1 MALRVHICSQ
11 AIKSMNDDDEEEN
24 QASEEVQD
32 YRRDLLLNQM
42 LEAAQATN
50 RAAKLVSNIVAR
62 NQDRMFLDKSGRI
75 LVNGTLAT
83 YRVDMGAFLNKM
95 NNPFD
100 YSSFDQVEIHPKG
113 TLVDQPK
120 TACVQVQ
127 INGSMPAY
135 DLLGAYLLGLMNDEL
150 TWLQENMG
158 PLRHALYAMYGLRE
172 SPLTSSLSE
181 YFFNKYG
188 GLLDNKKNRIILSG
202 TNGWKWRVS
211 FGNPLARGFKIE
223 YSKPRQSWWNDM
235 FEDHLAES
243 SQHYTLCGFF
253 DLVDHLSQS
262 PAILREASEWNTDPI
277 FVRKVAAVYPPLA
290 KKLLTTIESD
300 DYDPSLI
307 QSFYDETITEEEAT
321 TVALLDEQIRNM
333 ALA

>member
-1 MALRVHICSQ
+1 MSP
-11 AIKSMNDDDEEEN
+11 DEEEEN
-24 QASEEVQD
+24 QASGVVQD
-32 YRRDLLLNQM
+32 YRRELLLNQM

-50 RAAKLVSNIVAR
+50 RAAKLVNNIVAR
-62 NQDRMFLDKSGRI
+62 NQERMFLDKSGRI
-75 LVNGTLAT
+75 IVNGALAT

-113 TLVDQPK
+113 SLVDQPK

-127 INGSMPAY
+127 IYGSMPAY
-135 DLLGAYLLGLMNDEL
+135 DLLGAYLLGLMNDES

-172 SPLTSSLSE
+172 SPLTDSLSS
-181 YFFNKYG
+181 YLFMKFG
-188 GLLDNKKNRIILSG
+188 GQLDHKKNQFVLNG

-235 FEDHLAES
+235 FGDHLAET

-253 DLVDHLSQS
+253 DLIDHLSES
-262 PAILREASEWNTDPI
+262 PAILRDSSEWQTDPI
-277 FVRKVAAVYPPLA
+277 FVRKVASVYPPLA
-290 KKLLTTIESD
+290 KKLLATIESE
-300 DYDPSLI
+300 DYDPATI

-321 TVALLDEQIRNM
+321 TVALLDEQIRNL